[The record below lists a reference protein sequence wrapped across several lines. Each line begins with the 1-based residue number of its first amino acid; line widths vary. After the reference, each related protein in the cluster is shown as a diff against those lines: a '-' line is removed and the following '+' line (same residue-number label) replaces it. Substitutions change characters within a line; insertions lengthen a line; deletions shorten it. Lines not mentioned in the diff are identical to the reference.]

1 MDTGNSLCDPVTGR
15 AVHLVRYQLLK
26 PCLDPEAGR
35 IIEQFY
41 GNISGIKKIRREQ
54 ADISGIGFRIIP
66 YHAIGTEKGV
76 LLGITAD
83 KLVFSDQGR
92 KYIEEGCVIVPYPGD
107 PFGEQGYEVILHP
120 DILRK

>member
-1 MDTGNSLCDPVTGR
+1 M
-15 AVHLVRYQLLK
+15 
-26 PCLDPEAGR
+26 
-35 IIEQFY
+35 
-41 GNISGIKKIRREQ
+41 KKIRREQ

-107 PFGEQGYEVILHP
+107 RFGEQGYEVILHP